1 MARKSNKNVYSF
13 RLTPEAHTA
22 LTVMAEAHRLFYQS
36 PSLSRELENIII
48 DAHTNFLMG
57 KNEAERHAGRNT

>member
-22 LTVMAEAHRLFYQS
+22 LTIMAEAHRHFYQP
-36 PSLSRELENIII
+36 PSLSRKLENIIM
-48 DAHTNFLMG
+48 DAHTNFLIG
-57 KNEAERHAGRNT
+57 KNEAEKHAGRNT